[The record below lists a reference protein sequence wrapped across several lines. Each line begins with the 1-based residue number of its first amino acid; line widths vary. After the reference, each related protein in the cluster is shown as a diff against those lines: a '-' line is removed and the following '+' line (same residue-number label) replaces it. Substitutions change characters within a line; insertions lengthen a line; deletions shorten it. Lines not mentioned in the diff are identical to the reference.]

1 VPSIKDNQNPAAWVL
16 DITSHAMEHAIAVDY
31 CEVYQKSS
39 LYKENMALIDE
50 LIKQRADQKDLYFPP
65 GYWPN
70 FKAQCMACLW
80 KQHCSF
86 WKNPELNVARFLNTF
101 GISVTFGIV
110 FWQIGSTM

>member
-1 VPSIKDNQNPAAWVL
+1 
-16 DITSHAMEHAIAVDY
+16 
-31 CEVYQKSS
+31 
-39 LYKENMALIDE
+39 MALVDE

-86 WKNPELNVARFLNTF
+86 WKNPELNVARLLNTF